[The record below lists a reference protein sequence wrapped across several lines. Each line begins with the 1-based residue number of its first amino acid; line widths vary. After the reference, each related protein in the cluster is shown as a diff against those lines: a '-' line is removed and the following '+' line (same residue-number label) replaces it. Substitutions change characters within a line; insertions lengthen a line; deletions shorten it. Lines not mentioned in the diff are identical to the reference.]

1 MQPVHPCVIPLAN
14 VPMRTLVPNACC
26 RMGTLMLTVRK
37 SGKGP
42 FRGRQPF
49 GGTTCGATPHTVTD
63 PLMRQFLTTGP
74 CASVPY

>member
-1 MQPVHPCVIPLAN
+1 MQFYGVTLTTAPS
-14 VPMRTLVPNACC
+14 RTLVPKACC

-49 GGTTCGATPHTVTD
+49 GGTTCKASPYTV
-63 PLMRQFLTTGP
+63 QQIQW
-74 CASVPY
+74 